1 MEKIYKTMQGT
12 GVINIV
18 IGSVIITVGLAAGV
32 MAIVSGAFLLKR
44 IETIQLVFKVGSFD
58 VDDMF
63 LNTLGGI
70 AGYLCQ
76 WITRAIG
83 RCLHGTSNR

>member
-44 IETIQLVFKVGSFD
+44 KSVFSRVRFHPATGRVFQSF
-58 VDDMF
+58 
-63 LNTLGGI
+63 
-70 AGYLCQ
+70 
-76 WITRAIG
+76 
-83 RCLHGTSNR
+83 

>member
-44 IETIQLVFKVGSFD
+44 KGVFLRVRFHPATGRVFRSF
-58 VDDMF
+58 
-63 LNTLGGI
+63 
-70 AGYLCQ
+70 
-76 WITRAIG
+76 
-83 RCLHGTSNR
+83 

>member
-32 MAIVSGAFLLKR
+32 MAIVSGCVFTETQIRYYILK
-44 IETIQLVFKVGSFD
+44 IGFETGQICPVGKRKT
-58 VDDMF
+58 V
-63 LNTLGGI
+63 
-70 AGYLCQ
+70 
-76 WITRAIG
+76 
-83 RCLHGTSNR
+83 

>member
-32 MAIVSGAFLLKR
+32 MAIVK
-44 IETIQLVFKVGSFD
+44 
-58 VDDMF
+58 
-63 LNTLGGI
+63 
-70 AGYLCQ
+70 
-76 WITRAIG
+76 IG
-83 RCLHGTSNR
+83 RASCRERV